1 MNNDNAFPQKKVRLL
16 GNVLLVLSGLALIAG
31 LISVPLMLSLASPS
45 EVPDVDGMV
54 AGIDGLFLPGEVT
67 AETTVRELLEKD
79 RAFFIENRW
88 PYQVLSTLSAVFVV
102 LSALVFLRLA
112 WAWRRAEPFGRG
124 TIIGLRSLGALL
136 VAQFFTGWIAEAFT
150 PQSEISLLSELVSV
164 TGVYDH
170 SIALLAGGGPVLSSG
185 ILFLILSWIVD
196 YGRQIRE
203 EQALTI

>member
-1 MNNDNAFPQKKVRLL
+1 MNNDNVFPQKKIRLL
-16 GNVLLVLSGLALIAG
+16 GNFLLVLSGLALIAG

-45 EVPDVDGMV
+45 HFPDVDGMI
-54 AGIDGLFLPGEVT
+54 AGIDELFLPGDVT
-67 AETTVRELLEKD
+67 AEMTVRELLEKD
-79 RAFFIENRW
+79 RAFFIENRL
-88 PYQVLSTLSAVFVV
+88 PYQVLSILSAVFFV

-112 WAWRRAEPFGRG
+112 WVWRRAEPFGRG
-124 TIIGLRSLGALL
+124 TIIGLRCLGGLL
-136 VAQFFTGWIAEAFT
+136 VAQFFTGWIAEAFA
-150 PQSEISLLSELVSV
+150 PQSELSLLSELVSV

-170 SIALLAGGGPVLSSG
+170 SIALLAGGGPLLSSG

>member
-1 MNNDNAFPQKKVRLL
+1 MNNDNLLPQKKIRLL
-16 GNVLLVLSGLALIAG
+16 GKVLLVLSGLALIAG

-54 AGIDGLFLPGEVT
+54 AGMDGIFLPGEVT

-79 RAFFIENRW
+79 RAFFIENRE
-88 PYQVLSTLSAVFVV
+88 PYQVLSILSAVFVV
-102 LSALVFLRLA
+102 LSALVLLRLA

-136 VAQFFTGWIAEAFT
+136 VAQFFTGWIAEAFA
-150 PQSEISLLSELVSV
+150 PQSELSLLSELVSV

-170 SIALLAGGGPVLSSG
+170 SIALLAGGPVLSSG